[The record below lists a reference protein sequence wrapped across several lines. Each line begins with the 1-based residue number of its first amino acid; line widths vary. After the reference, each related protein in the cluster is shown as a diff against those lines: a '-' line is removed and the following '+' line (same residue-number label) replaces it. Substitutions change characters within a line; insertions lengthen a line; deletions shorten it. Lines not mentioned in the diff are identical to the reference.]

1 MTEYN
6 LAHFAHP
13 IQLFKFRTNTIV
25 NEQWNHKK
33 ATEAKKIKY
42 GKLVFS

>member
-6 LAHFAHP
+6 LAHFAHS
-13 IQLFKFRTNTIV
+13 IKFFKFRTNTIV

-33 ATEAKKIKY
+33 QLKQKRLSTEN
-42 GKLVFS
+42 